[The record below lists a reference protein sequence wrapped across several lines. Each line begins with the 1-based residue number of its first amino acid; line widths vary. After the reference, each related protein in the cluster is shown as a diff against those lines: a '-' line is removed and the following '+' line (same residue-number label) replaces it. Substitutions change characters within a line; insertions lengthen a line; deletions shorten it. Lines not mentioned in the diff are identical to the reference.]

1 MPARSFPIADQPIL
15 KPGALA
21 LVTGASAGFG
31 VAIAEALIAKGCR
44 VICTARRKHR
54 LDALATRLGP
64 DCLPFALDVTD
75 ADATAGLCESLP
87 EEWRDIDILI
97 NNAGHDVG
105 GRKRFEDGAMADWA
119 AIIETN
125 LTGLMR
131 VSHGVIPGMAAR
143 GRGHIINLGSIS
155 GIGSYPEGSVYSASK
170 FAVHGFSNSLRLDFA
185 GSGIRVTEILPGTA
199 RTEFGETRWRGD
211 KHRASRFYDGL
222 DTVLKPEDVA
232 ACVVF
237 ALEQPPHVVISQLVV
252 VPTSQW

>member
-1 MPARSFPIADQPIL
+1 V
-15 KPGALA
+15 A

-31 VAIAEALIAKGCR
+31 VAIAEALVAKGCR
-44 VICTARRKHR
+44 VICAARRLEK
-54 LDALATRLGP
+54 LEEMAARLGP
-64 DCLPFALDVTD
+64 NCHPLLLDIND
-75 ADATAGLCESLP
+75 PEATANICDNLP
-87 EEWRDIDILI
+87 EDLREIDILI
-97 NNAGHDVG
+97 NNAGHDIG
-105 GRKRFEDGAMADWA
+105 GRKRFEDGAIEDWA

-125 LTGLMR
+125 VTGLMR
-131 VSHGVIPGMAAR
+131 VSHGVLPGMTAR

-211 KHRASRFYDGL
+211 KAHADAFYDSFE
-222 DTVLKPEDVA
+222 TVLTAENVA
-232 ACVVF
+232 DCVVF
-237 ALEQPPHVVISQLVV
+237 ALEQPPHVVIAQLVV

>member
-1 MPARSFPIADQPIL
+1 MADDPIL
-15 KPGALA
+15 RPGAVA
-21 LVTGASAGFG
+21 LVTGASAGIG
-31 VAIAEALIAKGCR
+31 AAIAETLIAKGCR
-44 VICTARRKHR
+44 VICMARRKDR

-64 DCLPFALDVTD
+64 DCYPFALDVTD
-75 ADATAGLCESLP
+75 GRAMAGICENLP
-87 EEWRDIDILI
+87 EDWRDIDILI

-105 GRKRFEDGAMADWA
+105 GRTRFEDGAMEDWA

-125 LTGLMR
+125 ITGLMR

-155 GIGSYPEGSVYSASK
+155 GIASYPEGSVYSASK

-211 KHRASRFYDGL
+211 KDHATSFYDSLG
-222 DTVLKPEDVA
+222 TVLTAEDVA

-237 ALEQPPHVVISQLVV
+237 ALEQPPHVVIAQLVV